1 MRRALGIVA
10 LAAVVTTAAIAA
22 AQPLRR
28 VLVLRSEGAAVDAET
43 RARVDTAVLDLAR
56 RGAGGDVTQGD
67 ITYGDA
73 TTMVGCS
80 GDLAACKDLVLD
92 TLAVD
97 EIVAVSLGPPVM
109 GEMMLTVR
117 RAGRDA
123 APVEA
128 KGMVTVLDPAA
139 RLPAV
144 AGALFGVT
152 APAAPAAPVPTD
164 PTPPLAAPFPEPA
177 PVPAVEPAPAPPPEP
192 ATVTAAPDQTITAID
207 DVRPARSKLPAIGI
221 GAGGGLV
228 VVGLFLWSKAGD
240 TQDQIDRAPTATRAD
255 LERLAAL
262 ERDADGYAT
271 WGNITA
277 LGGIALAGVSGYFW
291 WRQRRQAR
299 TARLVPAVFDGGAG
313 VTLVIGA
320 DP

>member
-1 MRRALGIVA
+1 MRRAIGIVT
-10 LAAVVTTAAIAA
+10 LAAIVTTASIAT
-22 AQPLRR
+22 AQPLQR
-28 VLVLRSEGAAVDAET
+28 VLVLRSEGAAVDADT
-43 RARVDTAVLDLAR
+43 RTRVDAAVLALAR

-73 TTMVGCS
+73 ATMVGCS

-97 EIVAVSLGPPVM
+97 EIITVSLGPPVM

-117 RAGRDA
+117 RAGRTG

-128 KGMVTVLDPAA
+128 KGMVTVLDPTA

-144 AGALFGVT
+144 AGALFGVAAPT
-152 APAAPAAPVPTD
+152 APTAPVE
-164 PTPPLAAPFPEPA
+164 PTPPLAAPFGEPA
-177 PVPAVEPAPAPPPEP
+177 PTPVPEPAPAPVAEP

-207 DVRPARSKLPAIGI
+207 ARPTRSRVPAAGI
-221 GAGGGLV
+221 GVGGGLF

-271 WGNITA
+271 IGNITA
-277 LGGIALAGVSGYFW
+277 IGGLALAGVSGYFW

-299 TARLVPAVFDGGAG
+299 TARIVPAVFDGGAG
-313 VTLVIGA
+313 ITLVIGGE
-320 DP
+320 P